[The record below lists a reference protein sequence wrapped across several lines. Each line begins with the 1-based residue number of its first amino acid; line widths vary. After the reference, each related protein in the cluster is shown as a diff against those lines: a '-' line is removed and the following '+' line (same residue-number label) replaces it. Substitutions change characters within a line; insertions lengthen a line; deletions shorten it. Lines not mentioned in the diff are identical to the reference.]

1 MKDIYVDS
9 LPKCDLCNTDN
20 SAVYDGP
27 VRTSGHAN
35 MCSVCYSRYGLEFP
49 GTYRRIVGTDPRA
62 EGPHDEVAYAEAL
75 SFEELEAM
83 VMDGEDCVAVD
94 GCTVEPDGKCSHGFS
109 SPLLLRGLI
118 CLICLIQMFS
128 SWSVSY
134 GQLYGG
140 YGGQLYGGYGQLYGG
155 YGRLSGGSNAYYYP
169 RSNSYRYDRYRH
181 GYITRNGDIYGNG
194 FHGRLRGHGRG
205 R

>member
-1 MKDIYVDS
+1 
-9 LPKCDLCNTDN
+9 
-20 SAVYDGP
+20 
-27 VRTSGHAN
+27 
-35 MCSVCYSRYGLEFP
+35 LEFP

-155 YGRLSGGSNAYYYP
+155 YGGQLYGGYGQLYGGYGRLSGGSNAYYYP